1 MKKTITTTLLGLL
14 LNSVFSNR
22 AEAIVY
28 NVNASFDDG
37 TTTGTI
43 IGTMSTVP
51 GNNPSGLGDYAGGD
65 FTFGNYQLNLIIG
78 GKTFTAIN
86 SNSTL
91 SIQSL
96 EVGDLTANNTG
107 LFLDFRNPNPIDAQ
121 DVFDIMS
128 TSSEGGLGILSFDS
142 GSGIVYDSTI
152 VVGKA
157 SNISVVTDSR
167 EINFQLGTAVPSA
180 SVPFEFSP
188 SLGLILM
195 GAFWG
200 LFSRLRTQ
208 P

>member
-1 MKKTITTTLLGLL
+1 MKKTITTILLGLL
-14 LNSVFSNR
+14 LNLVFSNR

-37 TTTGTI
+37 VNTGTI
-43 IGTMSTVP
+43 IGTMETLA
-51 GNNPSGLGDYAGGD
+51 GNNPSGLGDYASGD

-107 LFLDFRNPNPIDAQ
+107 LFLDFRNPVDTQ

-128 TSSEGGLGILSFDS
+128 TSSEGGLGILSYP
-142 GSGIVYDSTI
+142 GSQNTIYDSTI

-157 SNISVVTDSR
+157 PNISVVTDSG
-167 EINFQLGTAVPSA
+167 EINFQLGTAVSSA
-180 SVPFEFSP
+180 SVPWEFSP
-188 SLGLILM
+188 SLGLIFT